1 MDLERA
7 LILAALAAMLPAL
20 VLSGRRL
27 AGRRFERT
35 RTGSADALWE
45 SLGTV
50 PDGRPTV
57 VAFSTPACAVCRAAQ
72 KPALAALQQRSKNG
86 VRVIQV
92 DAAEQPQVARAFG
105 VLTVPATVVLDQSGV
120 VLAANQGFA
129 TTDRLAAQ
137 LGLK

>member
-7 LILAALAAMLPAL
+7 LVLAGLAAMVPAL
-20 VLSGRRL
+20 VLWGRRL
-27 AGRRFERT
+27 ARGRFERT
-35 RTGSADALWE
+35 RGASGAALWE
-45 SLGTV
+45 LLGTV

-57 VAFSTPACAVCRAAQ
+57 VAFSTPGCAACGTAQ
-72 KPALAALQQRSKNG
+72 KPALAALLQRARNG

-92 DAAEQPQVARAFG
+92 DAAEQPQVARTFG
-105 VLTVPATVVLDQSGV
+105 VLTVPATVVLDQWGR

>member
-7 LILAALAAMLPAL
+7 LILAVLAAMVPAL

-27 AGRRFERT
+27 AGRRFEHT
-35 RTGSADALWE
+35 RAASGDALWE

-57 VAFSTPACAVCRAAQ
+57 VAFSTAGCAACWTAQ
-72 KPALAALQQRSKNG
+72 KPALAALEQRARNG
-86 VRVIQV
+86 VRVIPV
-92 DAAEQPQVARAFG
+92 DAAEQLQVARAFG

>member
-7 LILAALAAMLPAL
+7 LILAVLAALVAAL

-35 RTGSADALWE
+35 RGASGDTLWE
-45 SLGTV
+45 SLGTT

-57 VAFSTPACAVCRAAQ
+57 VAFSTPGCTACWTAQ
-72 KPALAALQQRSKNG
+72 KPALAALQQRARNG

-92 DAAEQPQVARAFG
+92 DAAGQPQVARTFG
-105 VLTVPATVVLDQSGV
+105 VLTVPATVVLDRSGG